1 MSQPFTQVAKLLE
14 LQLQHQS
21 FQWRTD
27 FLSDGLVGSPCS
39 PRDSQESSPTPQF
52 KIIKSSALSFLYG
65 PTLTSIHDYR
75 KKPYLFNICKS
86 INVIHHVSQLK
97 KKLSSQQMQR
107 KLLIKFNTHLW
118 LKKTKNK
125 KNSPESRHRSIILQ
139 HSKVHIQQSHGKHYS
154 QQWKTE
160 SISSKVRNK
169 TRVPTL
175 TTIIQHSF
183 GSSSYS
189 NQRRK

>member
-1 MSQPFTQVAKLLE
+1 MDWLDLLAVQGT
-14 LQLQHQS
+14 LKSLLQHH
-21 FQWRTD
+21 
-27 FLSDGLVGSPCS
+27 
-39 PRDSQESSPTPQF
+39 SSKASNLQHSAFF
-52 KIIKSSALSFLYG
+52 KVQLLHPYMTTG
-65 PTLTSIHDYR
+65 
-75 KKPYLFNICKS
+75 KKPRLFNKCKS
-86 INVIHHVSQLK
+86 INVIHRVSQLK
-97 KKLSSQQMQR
+97 KKIIISVDAE
-107 KLLIKFNTHLW
+107 
-118 LKKTKNK
+118 KTFDKIQYSFMIKNK
-125 KNSPESRHRSIILQ
+125 KQKNSPESRQKSIILQ

-169 TRVPTL
+169 TRMPTL